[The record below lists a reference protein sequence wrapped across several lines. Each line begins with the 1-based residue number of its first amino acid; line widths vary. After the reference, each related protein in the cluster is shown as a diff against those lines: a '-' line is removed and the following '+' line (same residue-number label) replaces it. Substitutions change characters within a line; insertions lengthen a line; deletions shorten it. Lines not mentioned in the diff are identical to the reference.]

1 MTNLPKTERAM
12 RVLESNGLMP
22 YDLEEKL
29 LMINFKANEYS
40 YWGHKYAEGEENYQ
54 NTVVAMQFK
63 YRHIE
68 NPFWIVLF
76 KGAQYRDSDVAFA
89 AAFWKLP
96 DLSDAVYE
104 TQGVSKDD
112 NTKGADIVREIA
124 QKFQYLWFEQKS
136 VDEEPVIWNDPD
148 MLSWLANEFLNI
160 LNIQINI
167 SVPEKKVNET
177 HVIMLEDALHRAK
190 ESLAK
195 QSKHIG
201 VGQFK
206 ELLEKADAITIDGGP
221 LLTNFKCDE
230 DMLID
235 TQWSEDD
242 LLFECHYN
250 IEDVKS
256 IRYNP
261 NTKQYELSI
270 NGGETCKFELFN
282 LSKVEAA

>member
-12 RVLESNGLMP
+12 GVLESNGLVP
-22 YDLEEKL
+22 NGLPDGLR
-29 LMINFKANEYS
+29 MIGFKANEYS
-40 YWGHKYAEGEENYQ
+40 YWGYKYAEGEENYQ
-54 NTVVAMQFK
+54 NTVVAMQFR
-63 YRHIE
+63 YQYVE

-76 KGAQYRDSDVAFA
+76 KGAQYKDSDVAFA

-112 NTKGADIVREIA
+112 NIKGANVVRKIA
-124 QKFQYLWFEQKS
+124 QKFQYLWFEQESKD
-136 VDEEPVIWNDPD
+136 VEPVIWNDPD

-167 SVPEKKVNET
+167 SVPEDKVNET
-177 HVIMLEDALHRAK
+177 HVIMLEDALRRAK
-190 ESLAK
+190 KSLAK
-195 QSKHIG
+195 QSKYVG
-201 VGQFK
+201 VEQFK

-221 LLTNFKCDE
+221 LLTNFECDE
-230 DMLID
+230 DMIID

-242 LLFECHYN
+242 LLFECRYS
-250 IEDVKS
+250 IDDVKH

-261 NTKQYELSI
+261 NNKQYELSI
-270 NGGETCKFELFN
+270 DGGETCKFELFN
-282 LSKVEAA
+282 LNKVEAA